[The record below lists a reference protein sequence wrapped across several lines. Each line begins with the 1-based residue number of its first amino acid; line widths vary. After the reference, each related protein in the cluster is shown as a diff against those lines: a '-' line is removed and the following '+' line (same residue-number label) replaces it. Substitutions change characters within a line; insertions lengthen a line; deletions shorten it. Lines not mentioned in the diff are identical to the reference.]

1 MHFWFK
7 FKSFYFCMNLCLSA
21 KSRVLISNMTLVLSN
36 VIPKTPKW
44 GIFGSKFKVPFS
56 WNFEYWKFW
65 SAISKMSVIY
75 SNIVPKTTEWGLF
88 GAKFNNL
95 FFIKHVCFVYI
106 FSKFYPKNTKMRN
119 ALSKIWSY
127 FFLSREYKKKRK
139 ICQCSNG
146 KNNKTG
152 ITLNNITTTAGSSQ
166 VIKTPNY
173 FFKKAFHRA
182 LILIFFSNAS
192 YLTTGIEQSIYKKC
206 HHNISYVGNFIEIHH
221 CHDLGSYGIMKK

>member
-1 MHFWFK
+1 M
-7 FKSFYFCMNLCLSA
+7 
-21 KSRVLISNMTLVLSN
+21 
-36 VIPKTPKW
+36 
-44 GIFGSKFKVPFS
+44 
-56 WNFEYWKFW
+56 
-65 SAISKMSVIY
+65 
-75 SNIVPKTTEWGLF
+75 
-88 GAKFNNL
+88 
-95 FFIKHVCFVYI
+95 
-106 FSKFYPKNTKMRN
+106 
-119 ALSKIWSY
+119 
-127 FFLSREYKKKRK
+127 SREYKKKRK

-192 YLTTGIEQSIYKKC
+192 YLTTGIEQSVYKKC

>member
-1 MHFWFK
+1 MYVLYIYFW
-7 FKSFYFCMNLCLSA
+7 SSI
-21 KSRVLISNMTLVLSN
+21 R
-36 VIPKTPKW
+36 KTPKW
-44 GIFGSKFKVPFS
+44 EMHCQKFEV
-56 WNFEYWKFW
+56 
-65 SAISKMSVIY
+65 
-75 SNIVPKTTEWGLF
+75 T
-88 GAKFNNL
+88 
-95 FFIKHVCFVYI
+95 FFCRVSI
-106 FSKFYPKNTKMRN
+106 
-119 ALSKIWSY
+119 
-127 FFLSREYKKKRK
+127 KKKRK

-206 HHNISYVGNFIEIHH
+206 HHNISYLGNFIEIHH
-221 CHDLGSYGIMKK
+221 CHNLGSYGIMKK